1 MLRLKQVTQ
10 PFTWERDHIT
20 NDYITY
26 GQFYYEDDKD
36 GLVISRDTYVRFK
49 KEKERAEW
57 DYSNLERL
65 ASQREYEEVM
75 KEQTRQ
81 MLADTLMD
89 RKVENPYD

>member
-10 PFTWERDHIT
+10 PFAWERDHIT
-20 NDYITY
+20 GDYIRY